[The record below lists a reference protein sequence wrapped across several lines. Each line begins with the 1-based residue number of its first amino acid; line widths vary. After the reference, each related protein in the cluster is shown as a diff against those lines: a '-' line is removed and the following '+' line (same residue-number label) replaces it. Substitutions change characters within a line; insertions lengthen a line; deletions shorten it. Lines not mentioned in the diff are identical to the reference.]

1 MYFASFLL
9 YDTLPSPTLAY
20 ILAGWGTT
28 FTQRRY
34 RWWHDRVPIVLTN
47 TLESARRRLQQPQR
61 PQTTSLQSIRA
72 GKQPST
78 AWRTRAV
85 IWSEQAKKV
94 ILVELAVP
102 WKADSETMG
111 KGWTPSDIIFS
122 PRASKATACAKSN
135 V

>member
-20 ILAGWGTT
+20 ILAGCRTA

-34 RWWHDRVPIVLTN
+34 RWWHDRMRIVLTN

-72 GKQPST
+72 GKQLYT

-94 ILVELAVP
+94 ILVESTVP
-102 WKADSETMG
+102 WKADSETID

-122 PRASKATACAKSN
+122 PRANKATASVAS
-135 V
+135 